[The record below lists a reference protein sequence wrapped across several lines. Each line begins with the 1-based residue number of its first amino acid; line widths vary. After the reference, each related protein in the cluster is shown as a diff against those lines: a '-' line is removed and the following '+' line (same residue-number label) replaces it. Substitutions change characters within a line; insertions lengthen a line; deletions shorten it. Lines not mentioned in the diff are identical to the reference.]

1 MRSPY
6 RSFCLLVP
14 RRVFLSAMA
23 SAVLL
28 NSFFVRGQG
37 TAAMGDG
44 LSAAAIARGG
54 STVVQQSSVVDAVQ
68 GNPAGLA
75 KLGTKVLDLD
85 VVGMVANGDF
95 HNAYNSDA
103 KRGVF
108 AGAVPYGA
116 YASPLR
122 HSPWVMAVAV
132 TPEILMR
139 AHWRYFDA
147 PGTAGVTYGYQKQD
161 TSILGLRSSI
171 AIARPI
177 GSRWNVGATLGVVYN
192 ENHLEAPYIFQQ
204 QPVRA
209 GLKVLVDLTTRGYG
223 WNGSAGAQ
231 WQLKP
236 TLRAGLAWK
245 SGTTIHTEGDLK
257 GSASA
262 LFAALGVSAPASFA
276 YHAQVLNH
284 FPQAFSAGLLW
295 QTRSH
300 VAWSFEGGLTA
311 WGQAFEQLPITLSHG
326 TNATINSVAGS
337 STLHDAVPLHWKN
350 QEAFHG
356 GLEYPLRENWTVRGG
371 YSYRSNPVPSG
382 TLTPL
387 TAAIMQQS
395 LAGGGGWAHDR
406 WHYDLAYQF
415 QLPSSETVRQSDL
428 RAGEYNNSNLR
439 IGLQSV
445 TISVKR
451 SF

>member
-1 MRSPY
+1 
-6 RSFCLLVP
+6 
-14 RRVFLSAMA
+14 
-23 SAVLL
+23 
-28 NSFFVRGQG
+28 
-37 TAAMGDG
+37 MGDG

-54 STVVQQSSVVDAVQ
+54 STVVQQSNAVDAVQ

-75 KLGTKVLDLD
+75 GLGTKILDLN
-85 VVGMVANGDF
+85 VVGVVASGNF

-103 KRGVF
+103 KLGVF
-108 AGAVPYGA
+108 AGALPYGA

-122 HSPWVMAVAV
+122 HSAWVMGIAV

-161 TSILGLRSSI
+161 TSILGLRSSV
-171 AIARPI
+171 AIARPL
-177 GSRWNVGATLGVVYN
+177 GSKWNVGATLGVVYN

-204 QPVRA
+204 QPALA

-231 WQLKP
+231 WQPRP
-236 TLRAGLAWK
+236 TLLAGLAWK

-262 LFAALGVSAPASFA
+262 LFAALGVDAPSSFA
-276 YHAQVLNH
+276 YRAQVLNH
-284 FPQAFSAGLLW
+284 FPQAFSAGLRW
-295 QTRSH
+295 QTGSH
-300 VAWSFEGGLTA
+300 VALTFEGGMTA
-311 WGQAFEQLPITLSHG
+311 WAQAFEQLPMILSNG
-326 TNATINSVAGS
+326 TNATINSVAGG

-350 QEAFHG
+350 QGAFHG
-356 GLEYPLRENWTVRGG
+356 GVDYKLRENWTVRGG
-371 YSYRSNPVPSG
+371 YSYRSNPVPSA

-387 TAAIMQQS
+387 TAAIMQQTV
-395 LAGGGGWAHDR
+395 AGGGGWGHER
-406 WHYDLAYQF
+406 WHYDLAYQV
-415 QLPSSETVRQSDL
+415 QLPSSETVGRSDL
-428 RAGEYNNSNLR
+428 RAGEYNKSNVR
-439 IGLQSV
+439 ISMQSV
-445 TISVKR
+445 TLSVKR